1 MSRPGV
7 ALLLLCAACGREPAP
22 PPTVDGLPYR
32 YYLMKNGFG
41 VAVTEERVEDGERM
55 ARTRRGKSIP
65 LARLEPVT
73 PARALGVSI
82 ADGQLGFG
90 WVIDRQAP
98 VYPRPDESDK
108 PTALRSLF
116 DRVELSGDAPPGW
129 RRTRDGF
136 MRASALRVP
145 VLAARPNDVAAGER
159 FVDVD
164 TATQTLTVYEGDTP
178 VFATLVSTGHAEA
191 GRRYATP
198 RGLHRVSYKMP
209 SATMDNLEDTEA
221 PYSFEEVP
229 WVQYIYKDIALH
241 AAYWHQRFG
250 HPISHGCVNMAPA
263 DAQKLFTLTRA
274 GSPSVPG
281 TLVRVR

>member
-1 MSRPGV
+1 MSRCAWLV
-7 ALLLLCAACGREPAP
+7 LLAACGRDPAP
-22 PPTVDGLPYR
+22 QPTVDGLPYR
-32 YYLMKNGFG
+32 YYLMQNGFG
-41 VAVTEERVEDGERM
+41 VAVTDERTEDGERV
-55 ARTRRGKSIP
+55 ARTRRGKVIP
-65 LARLEPVT
+65 LSKLEAAT
-73 PARALGVSI
+73 PARALGVQIS
-82 ADGQLGFG
+82 DGRLSLG

-98 VYPRPDESDK
+98 VYARADENDK
-108 PTALRSLF
+108 PTSLHGLF
-116 DRVELSGDAPPGW
+116 DRVEIAGEAPVGW
-129 RRTRDGF
+129 RRTREGF
-136 MRASALRVP
+136 MRAATLRVP
-145 VLAARPNDVAAGER
+145 SLAARPAEVAAGER
-159 FVDVD
+159 FVDID
-164 TATQTLTVYEGDTP
+164 TASQVLTVYEGDTP

-209 SATMDNLEDTEA
+209 SATMDNVEDPESP

-229 WVQYIYKDIALH
+229 WVQYFHKDVALH

-263 DAQKLFTLTRA
+263 DAHKLFTLTRA